1 VPGSEFGGPA
11 APAPSGSV
19 PEPGLQGHRPP
30 ADSDGVAESPH
41 IPGVVR
47 VLIADDQRLFAEN
60 LRAALATDERI
71 EVVGIAR
78 DGAEALELASALLP
92 DLVLMDLQ
100 MPVMGGLEA
109 TRKIRAGGGRTQ
121 VIVLTGVGTS
131 ADAQEARA
139 AGAAGYITKDRM
151 AIDLLDSFHEVAT
164 IALVFGTIDQPPLDA

>member
-11 APAPSGSV
+11 APEPSGSV

-71 EVVGIAR
+71 DVVGIATT
-78 DGAEALELASALLP
+78 GTEALELTSSLLP

-100 MPVMGGLEA
+100 MPVMDGLEA
-109 TRKIRAGGGRTQ
+109 TRKIRSGGGRTQ
-121 VIVLTGVGTS
+121 VIMLTGVGTAS
-131 ADAQEARA
+131 DAQEARR
-139 AGAAGYITKDRM
+139 AGAAGYITKERM
-151 AIDLLDSFHEVAT
+151 AVDLLQSFHEVAT
-164 IALVFGTIDQPPLDA
+164 IALVFGTLDQPTLEG

>member
-1 VPGSEFGGPA
+1 MPGSEFGGPA
-11 APAPSGSV
+11 APEPSGSV
-19 PEPGLQGHRPP
+19 AEPGLQGRRPA
-30 ADSDGVAESPH
+30 ADSDRVAESPH

-60 LRAALATDERI
+60 LRAALTMDERI

-131 ADAQEARA
+131 ADAQEART

-151 AIDLLDSFHEVAT
+151 AVDLLDSFHEVAT
-164 IALVFGTIDQPPLDA
+164 IALVFGTTDQPPPEA